1 MDKDGN
7 FIGYKKYD
15 KSIVYFESYKEFTK
29 IKHDELEDYGRL
41 IFDINPPVS
50 YPYTSVLSIEQIP

>member
-29 IKHDELEDYGRL
+29 IKKITNFNSEEEKHTGRNRL
-41 IFDINPPVS
+41 VRL
-50 YPYTSVLSIEQIP
+50 YL